1 MYNIM
6 LMQNICQASRAV
18 EMYMKSTLPK
28 SEKSVELYKTI
39 TRMLVLTMEE
49 RGGIQPEPV
58 I

>member
-1 MYNIM
+1 
-6 LMQNICQASRAV
+6 
-18 EMYMKSTLPK
+18 MYMKSTLPK